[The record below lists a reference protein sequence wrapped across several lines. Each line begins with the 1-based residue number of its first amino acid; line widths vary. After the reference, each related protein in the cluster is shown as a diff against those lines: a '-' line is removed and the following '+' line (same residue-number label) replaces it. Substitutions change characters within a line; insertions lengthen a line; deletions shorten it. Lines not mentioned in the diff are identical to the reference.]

1 MSEPISAERL
11 RAFVQSVQHSD
22 SEIAERKAVIAELQK
37 ERRELFKMIKE
48 AGIDVAIF
56 RQMMVRM
63 SKDPLEVIEADA
75 LLENY
80 EQMMGTGAR
89 AAGMLAT
96 RRDDEG
102 RFVVEIVQA
111 APIEAKPTARH
122 STRRTHIALAEAAKR
137 AREA

>member
-1 MSEPISAERL
+1 MIEPISAERL

-22 SEIAERKAVIAELQK
+22 AEIAERKAVIAELQK

-63 SKDPLEVIEADA
+63 GKDPLEVIEADA
-75 LLENY
+75 LLESY

-111 APIEAKPTARH
+111 PPAEAKPSARH